1 MISTQLQS
9 WISRIIIV
17 LIYMECR
24 CLFMKPGCIAFA
36 LLRKMLMQAIN
47 IAHGNVQ
54 VSVYTIRIQMR
65 RFLFLS
71 KLSYSHTVYWFCDLH
86 YVMFFSHD
94 VHFGTFLENR
104 KVLYSNLVL
113 EGCNWE
119 FISTGNACKDQSRS
133 AFFDPCYLSIFLLKN

>member
-24 CLFMKPGCIAFA
+24 CLFMKPGCVAFA
-36 LLRKMLMQAIN
+36 LLRKMLIQAIKM
-47 IAHGNVQ
+47 AHGNVQ
-54 VSVYTIRIQMR
+54 VSVYTIRIRFR

-71 KLSYSHTVYWFCDLH
+71 KLRYSHTVCWFCDFLTLCD
-86 YVMFFSHD
+86 VFSHD

-104 KVLYSNLVL
+104 NVLYSSLVL

-119 FISTGNACKDQSRS
+119 FISTGNACKDQSRFQKLS
-133 AFFDPCYLSIFLLKN
+133 LILVIYLFSY